1 MTPSATL
8 EAIAKFVP
16 AMPACWPGVAP
27 KGNGLPGSA
36 AMVWAL
42 GATRAPGIAPAAVP
56 VAWSLVMAV
65 PFC

>member
-1 MTPSATL
+1 MV

-16 AMPACWPGVAP
+16 ARPACCPGVAP
-27 KGNGLPGSA
+27 RGNGLPGSA
-36 AMVWAL
+36 AVVWAP
-42 GATRAPGIAPAAVP
+42 GATPAAGTAPAAVS